1 MVLTMVVIR
10 QQTMICVPNHEKEIF
25 YGIIAN
31 RGCNYL
37 SDSAAIVQR
46 FDGRLDNVIHKS
58 LIL

>member
-1 MVLTMVVIR
+1 MVVIR